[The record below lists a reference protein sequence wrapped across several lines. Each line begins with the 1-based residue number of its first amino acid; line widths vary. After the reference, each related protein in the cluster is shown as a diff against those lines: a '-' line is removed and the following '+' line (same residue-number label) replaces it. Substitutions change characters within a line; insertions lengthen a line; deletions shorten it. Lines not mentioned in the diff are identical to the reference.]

1 MAGTHM
7 NRQGPT
13 APVTPPATPARPSPR
28 LKERGLAEAPSG
40 IYLSG
45 LYVYPIKS
53 CGGIVAEELDVDQRG
68 LRHDRRWML
77 VDEANQFIS
86 QRELPRMALIGVRID
101 PDGLVV
107 SAPGMPSLQ
116 VPFLPPDGKPLR
128 AQVWE
133 DVVETR
139 PVDRDADRW
148 FERFL
153 GVRCRLVYLPEESVR
168 PVDQDYGKPGDR
180 VGLADGFPFLRI
192 SEGSLAELNAR
203 LERPLPMN
211 RFRPNLVV
219 GGCDPFAEDGWR
231 TVRIG
236 SITLRVVKPC
246 ARCAI
251 TTVNQR
257 TGVRGKEPLRTLAT
271 FRRSGTK
278 VLFGQNLVHDETGT
292 LRTGDLVEVLR
303 KR

>member
-1 MAGTHM
+1 L
-7 NRQGPT
+7 
-13 APVTPPATPARPSPR
+13 VDEPR
-28 LKERGLAEAPSG
+28 IR
-40 IYLSG
+40 LSG

-53 CGGIVAEELDVDQRG
+53 CGGIAAEEWDVDERG

-116 VPFLPPDGKPLR
+116 VLFLPPEGHLLR
-128 AQVWE
+128 AQVWD
-133 DVVETR
+133 DVVETL
-139 PVDRDADRW
+139 PVGGGADRW

-153 GVRCRLVYLPEESVR
+153 GVKCKLVYLPEESVR
-168 PVDQDYGKPGDR
+168 PVDRDYGRAGDQ
-180 VGLADGFPFLRI
+180 VGLADGFPFLLI
-192 SEGSLAELNAR
+192 SESSLAELNAR
-203 LERPLPMN
+203 LEQPLPMD

-219 GGCDPFAEDGWR
+219 GGCDPYAEDGWR
-231 TVRIG
+231 VVRIG

-246 ARCAI
+246 GRCAI
-251 TTVNQR
+251 TTVDQS
-257 TGVRGKEPLRTLAT
+257 TATRGKEPLRTLAT

-278 VLFGQNLVHDETGT
+278 VLFGQNLVHDGTGV
-292 LRTGDLVEVLR
+292 LRAGDPVEVLR
-303 KR
+303 ARSGTANRSAG

>member
-1 MAGTHM
+1 
-7 NRQGPT
+7 
-13 APVTPPATPARPSPR
+13 
-28 LKERGLAEAPSG
+28 LAEIPSG
-40 IYLSG
+40 IHLSG

-53 CGGIVAEELDVDQRG
+53 CGGIAVEELDVDERG

-107 SAPGMPSLQ
+107 RAPGMPSLQ
-116 VPFLPPDGKPLR
+116 VPFLPPDGNLLR
-128 AQVWE
+128 ARIWD
-133 DVVETR
+133 DVVETL
-139 PVDRDADRW
+139 PVGGGADRW

-153 GVRCRLVYLPEESVR
+153 GVRCRLVYLPEGSVR
-168 PVDQDYGKPGDR
+168 PVDPDYGRADDQG
-180 VGLADGFPFLRI
+180 GLADGFPFLLI

-203 LERPLPMN
+203 LQRPLPID

-219 GGCDPFAEDGWR
+219 GGCAPFAEDGWR
-231 TVRIG
+231 VVRIG
-236 SITLRVVKPC
+236 PITLRVVKPC

-251 TTVNQR
+251 TTVDQR
-257 TGVRGKEPLRTLAT
+257 TAARGKEPLRTLAT

-278 VLFGQNLVHDETGT
+278 VLFGQNLVHDETGIM
-292 LRTGDLVEVLR
+292 RTGDPVEVITPP
-303 KR
+303 